1 MPFILTDLIVDFA
14 NIEAVEFGYSN
25 EEVAPAVPAI
35 VWLDL
40 DSNDVTLAPDWSPL
54 TVQGTVELRRKQRVN
69 GFDITIA
76 NQAIQLGL
84 AKAMLHDPTAT
95 GIAGVSAA
103 YGFDGRLREKDYAL
117 RMTYP
122 GAVKATG
129 APISVRYLFH
139 RIHPF
144 QYLPIAGAPAIGVPQ
159 NAAMFNVKR
168 ATTDLLGAAILG
180 LKNAAKGDYFQ
191 FQVLA

>member
-1 MPFILTDLIVDFA
+1 MPFALTDLIVDFA
-14 NIEAVEFGYSN
+14 NIDAVELGYNDEAAS
-25 EEVAPAVPAI
+25 PAVPAI

-54 TVQGTVELRRKQRVN
+54 TVQGTTELRRKQRVN

-76 NQAIQLGL
+76 NQAVQLAL
-84 AKAMLHDPTAT
+84 AKAMLHDPTTT
-95 GIAGVSAA
+95 GITGVSAA

-117 RMTYP
+117 RMTYL

-129 APISVRYLFH
+129 AAASVRYLFH

-144 QYLPIAGAPAIGVPQ
+144 QYLPLGGAPAMGVPQ
-159 NAAMFNVKR
+159 NATMFNVKR
-168 ATTDLLGAAILG
+168 ATTDVLGAAIVG
-180 LKNAAKGDYFQ
+180 LKNPTKGDYFR
-191 FQVLA
+191 FDVLA